1 MFCFRSKL
9 LYKTIIYLFSVYTSL
24 FKNYFCEEFI
34 EIILEAF
41 SMFSV
46 SGVSGVSGISGV
58 SGVSGVSDV
67 PFL

>member
-24 FKNYFCEEFI
+24 FKNYFCKEFI
-34 EIILEAF
+34 ERILEAF

-46 SGVSGVSGISGV
+46 SGVS
-58 SGVSGVSDV
+58 DV